1 MCEQKENIPVP
12 NFHENVLLT
21 RDTFPTLTELQAIL
35 YQDDFNTVLN
45 TVKHRMIQAKRTN
58 INFARL
64 TQQDFNMIPTQVV
77 SDVKDFLR
85 KSRGY
90 TIVEIEDNANINT
103 GWKISF

>member
-12 NFHENVLLT
+12 NFHENIQIT
-21 RDTFPTLTELQAIL
+21 RETFPSLTELQAIL

-45 TVKHRMIQAKRTN
+45 TVKQRIIQAKRTN
-58 INFARL
+58 MNFARL
-64 TQQDFNMIPTQVV
+64 TLIDFNMIPYQVV

-90 TIVEIEDNANINT
+90 TIVDIEDNANVVT
-103 GWKISF
+103 GWKINF